1 MSNCSEPHGRPFGC
15 LRHASAAALPAALL
29 ASVLGCGAGEYQS
42 RVQARVQ
49 EMATG
54 SEFAG
59 LYAAQTLGDRPVSVR
74 VPQVFTSPPL
84 VPGAEVAGE
93 GAPPATERVQP
104 GVVDLPG
111 LTYTY
116 EDFVADAEGGRIPF
130 YLHVGA
136 ANTTHRAFRDPTN
149 RWVHQI
155 KSRLPD
161 QDPSW
166 ERVECDT
173 PDGRFLVWQR
183 LRAEGEQ
190 PFSYVSQD
198 GRRRVVELPGILEIY
213 YRVEGDWAITL
224 VWRVPS
230 SIAPHVGLERWAP
243 MVAGTVSLAGQT
255 EPAGAPMH

>member
-1 MSNCSEPHGRPFGC
+1 MPNCNEPHWLPFRG
-15 LRHASAAALPAALL
+15 LRHVSAAALPAALL
-29 ASVLGCGAGEYQS
+29 ASVLGCGAAEYQS

-49 EMATG
+49 EMAAV
-54 SEFAG
+54 SEFVG
-59 LYAAQTLGDRPVSVR
+59 LYAPQQLGDKPVSVR
-74 VPQVFTSPPL
+74 VPAVFESPPL

-104 GVVDLPG
+104 GVIGVPG

-116 EDFVADAEGGRIPF
+116 EEFVADAEGGRIPF

-136 ANTTHRAFRDPTN
+136 TDTTHRAFRDPTT
-149 RWVHQI
+149 RWAHQI
-155 KSRLPD
+155 RKHFPG

-173 PDGRFLVWQR
+173 PDGRYLVWQR

-198 GRRRVVELPGILEIY
+198 GRRRVVGLPGILEIY

-224 VWRVPS
+224 AWRVPS

-243 MVAGTVSLAGQT
+243 MVAGAVSLAGQT